1 MLIPLV
7 VDFIAGHAMFAEEE
21 VCNHISKR
29 LDDVWDHTGM
39 SWLNETLP

>member
-1 MLIPLV
+1 MQIPLV

-21 VCNHISKR
+21 VFNHISKR
-29 LDDVWDHTGM
+29 PDAVWEHTGM